1 MATTEEM
8 IIESNKTLAAMNDSL
23 IEKSPLMLSV
33 EISTREEAEEI
44 MLWMYSKK
52 NSPMKSKLLEILWD
66 GAVVSKQESEAVR
79 MIREGEN
86 YCPF

>member
-8 IIESNKTLAAMNDSL
+8 TIEANKTLAAMNDSL

-44 MLWMYSKK
+44 MSWMYSEK

-66 GAVVSKQESEAVR
+66 GAIVSKQESEAVR